1 MTNERLQNN
10 CLSCRFL
17 TSDFERDLNDF
28 VSECLANATGKWNE
42 FLLISFWHGEI
53 SFTSISRFSF
63 FHFVISSFRST
74 KPKIDFYF
82 SSSSCNRCIFH
93 VKMKMTGAATKLNK
107 HFEKGIFLCASLW
120 QWTSNVTSLEGAHD
134 EWTRFIAIAWLRLMY
149 GKGTHLNINEEKRI
163 YSFCEEV
170 MDLFKNA
177 TSTICFGRNPST
189 LSYRRRR
196 VGRFFFFFFSIF
208 GALKQTWRIFQRP
221 VNTVNLPHST
231 HSMFSCAY
239 VKICWHIAF
248 VSIHIDISTSSNE
261 FELCWCVSAVVKLNA
276 SRHNL
281 NHTEINVIYY
291 ASQRLDLILNSSKT
305 TKIARTFQ
313 TSLSV
318 RLCRVCLSH
327 YCIAAFEDARKTPGN
342 DRLNERSF
350 RSARDHDN
358 FQMNYDAI
366 ASVFF
371 RSLCFKWTTHFWFDP
386 IMHKWHC
393 ECDARLHTHNT
404 NWPIFFWIISL
415 LSAANVTKI
424 NGYSLC
430 DLVLF
435 LSICK
440 W

>member
-1 MTNERLQNN
+1 
-10 CLSCRFL
+10 
-17 TSDFERDLNDF
+17 
-28 VSECLANATGKWNE
+28 
-42 FLLISFWHGEI
+42 
-53 SFTSISRFSF
+53 
-63 FHFVISSFRST
+63 
-74 KPKIDFYF
+74 
-82 SSSSCNRCIFH
+82 
-93 VKMKMTGAATKLNK
+93 MTGAATKLNK

-291 ASQRLDLILNSSKT
+291 ASQRLDLIWIRAKRRKSRVLFKLHYLCGCVVFAWVIIVLPPLKMLEKHRETIVSTNVHFGVLVIMTISKWIT
-305 TKIARTFQ
+305 MRSRRF
-313 TSLSV
+313 SFDRSV
-318 RLCRVCLSH
+318 SNERLIFGSIRLCTNGIANATRACTHVC
-327 YCIAAFEDARKTPGN
+327 T
-342 DRLNERSF
+342 
-350 RSARDHDN
+350 
-358 FQMNYDAI
+358 Q
-366 ASVFF
+366 
-371 RSLCFKWTTHFWFDP
+371 
-386 IMHKWHC
+386 HKLT
-393 ECDARLHTHNT
+393 D
-404 NWPIFFWIISL
+404 
-415 LSAANVTKI
+415 
-424 NGYSLC
+424 
-430 DLVLF
+430 LF
-435 LSICK
+435 LNYLSFVGGKCDEN
-440 W
+440 